1 MRWDQPRPH
10 ATPAEV
16 RTVDL
21 ETWKCFWKIS
31 ATLGR
36 HQQQNENFHA
46 WKDQCS
52 SLTLTGNLRRSV
64 TGHLQRWSEV
74 FRGALPRSLV
84 HRGRLRKNRPPWPS
98 RLYSIS
104 SFCTT
109 ALLQFTTSEGNS
121 PYMYNLR
128 RTFGDSTYCHCVRE
142 KECQF
147 GCPCSRAEMEAV
159 CGSEAVVGSTAH
171 QQNPY

>member
-1 MRWDQPRPH
+1 M
-10 ATPAEV
+10 
-16 RTVDL
+16 
-21 ETWKCFWKIS
+21 K
-31 ATLGR
+31 
-36 HQQQNENFHA
+36 
-46 WKDQCS
+46 
-52 SLTLTGNLRRSV
+52 
-64 TGHLQRWSEV
+64 GHLPRWSEV

-109 ALLQFTTSEGNS
+109 ALSQFTTSEGNS
-121 PYMYNLR
+121 PYMYNLG

-171 QQNPY
+171 ISKTLIRKNLNHNLHPNHDGNTHSLHSESEGPKSLIPALRPKSQIRQNPEP